1 MNRPEVIK
9 SFFLALA
16 STVLLFLAGV
26 AIPLVGILLIPLV
39 PQPALVFSVRY
50 GRDNGMRLLLLATLL
65 LFFLGGKELAL
76 GYSLFALMAVLLFF
90 SFGRRWSI
98 ESVVVGTATGMFA
111 AVCAVLLYFFGPLS
125 HLRQVVSEALKENL
139 EASLKLYEKTGLFQE
154 GMEITREQVPQIIET
169 ILRIMPA
176 LAFAGFVTVILMNLI
191 FLYRRFPD
199 HHSFFTS
206 SGDLRE
212 WKSPDPLIWYFILS
226 GFFLF
231 LSGWGMLKILALN
244 LFLVIAVFYFFQG
257 LAIVAYYFHCKKVPF
272 FLRSLAYILIVFQ
285 QIFTLF
291 VVGLG
296 LFDLWGDFRRL
307 KKKDLNAGQVT

>member
-76 GYSLFALMAVLLFF
+76 GYSLFALMVVLLFF

-98 ESVVVGTATGMFA
+98 ESVVVGTATGMLV
-111 AVCAVLLYFFGPLS
+111 AVCAGLLYFFGSLS
-125 HLRQVVSEALKENL
+125 HLRQVISEALKENL

-154 GMEITREQVPQIIET
+154 DMEIIREQVPQIIET
-169 ILRIMPA
+169 ILQIMPA

-199 HHSFFTS
+199 HHSFFAS

-231 LSGWGMLKILALN
+231 FPRWGMLKILALN

-285 QIFTLF
+285 QVFTLF

-307 KKKDLNAGQVT
+307 KKKDLNPGRVT